1 MGQQL
6 HKIYKNILD
15 ELESSDD
22 KTIDKPIKELLI
34 NNEKNKGLYENPIIK
49 IGKDYKWTITHNKE
63 HQHINIRALNKNSN
77 SSSDY
82 ELSYEEEFI
91 QCKLFDDR
99 LTLITTNYIQI
110 FAVDEKKNL
119 IYVRYIRSHKLSIE
133 GLKKSIKSIEKDY
146 EGYIFDDQVIDKIEK
161 VEENINNR
169 FELLNQ
175 DQVKEKIEEIE
186 KSMKKLL
193 NGGVRIK
200 SKRNLNKSKKKT

>member
-1 MGQQL
+1 MKQNGK
-6 HKIYKNILD
+6 KITRRTYTYNL
-15 ELESSDD
+15 SDD

-146 EGYIFDDQVIDKIEK
+146 EEMIQYLTKDFYYLTKYGDMSLDGA
-161 VEENINNR
+161 
-169 FELLNQ
+169 
-175 DQVKEKIEEIE
+175 
-186 KSMKKLL
+186 L
-193 NGGVRIK
+193 NGGNEHFVEGMVE
-200 SKRNLNKSKKKT
+200 SCLE

>member
-146 EGYIFDDQVIDKIEK
+146 EAPEK
-161 VEENINNR
+161 CD
-169 FELLNQ
+169 L
-175 DQVKEKIEEIE
+175 DQVKDKIEEIE
-186 KSMKKLL
+186 KHMNNKLEKIL
-193 NGGVRIK
+193 AELK
-200 SKRNLNKSKKKT
+200 SNNK